1 MIVFF
6 FRSSIILS
14 DGVFRIIEVAAAAAA
29 AAATP
34 FKDSSEWRSMKRVRL
49 GRRARA
55 DTGVFI
61 VDVWCV
67 RTSHVF
73 KYSRSFRPPAVA
85 LSAGPFNR
93 TDHQTD
99 IATACSV

>member
-14 DGVFRIIEVAAAAAA
+14 DGVFRIIEVA

-73 KYSRSFRPPAVA
+73 KYSRSFRPPAVIESA
-85 LSAGPFNR
+85 FLSR
-93 TDHQTD
+93 LSK
-99 IATACSV
+99 I